1 MRMWNALAAYYGGKR
16 KLVSIIFNRISKV
29 IPREKWYGMA
39 FIDAFLGGG
48 AVSLY
53 AKSQGFK
60 VTCNDIAKRSY
71 IAGKALIKNSTKIK
85 DEDIQKLF
93 LLNEHNSH
101 FIEENYVPDVFA
113 KRHAVFLDQ
122 AFANADTELLTYLLI
137 KYIFHIRPYSKFS
150 SPNAFNRPF
159 EDGRFDEIKSTYL
172 QSIKVNLTS
181 PLRILNAEAENINN
195 GIFSNGLQH
204 KVCNMD
210 VFKFLEDCTAEG
222 ILYLD
227 PPYAGTLTYESE
239 YAVLDKIL
247 GAEYPESRFSGGI
260 EALDELLSKAEK
272 FPLWIISFG
281 NAGGKNSLEELVKIV
296 SKYRDCKSDEFE
308 YRHCEAMAS
317 DKHKKECREWLITAW
332 R

>member
-1 MRMWNALAAYYGGKR
+1 MWDSLPAYYGGKR
-16 KLVSIIFNRISKV
+16 KLCPVIFNRIYKV

-39 FIDAFLGGG
+39 FIDAFLGSG

-60 VTCNDIAKRSY
+60 VICNDIAKRSY
-71 IAGKALIKNSTKIK
+71 IAGKALIENSTIIK

-93 LLNEHNSH
+93 LPNEHNRR
-101 FIEENYVPDVFA
+101 FIEENYVPDVFT
-113 KRHAVFLDQ
+113 KRHAIFLDQ
-122 AFANADTELLTYLLI
+122 AFANADTELLIYLLI

-159 EDGRFDEIKSTYL
+159 EEGRFDEIKPTYL
-172 QSIKVNLTS
+172 RSIMNNLIS
-181 PLRILNAEAENINN
+181 PLKILRLEAKSINR
-195 GIFSNGLQH
+195 GIFSNGLQN
-204 KVCNMD
+204 KVFNMD
-210 VFKFLEDCTAEG
+210 VFKFLEDCTGEG

-227 PPYAGTLTYESE
+227 PPYAGTLSYESE
-239 YAVLDKIL
+239 YEVLDKIL
-247 GAEYPESRFSGGI
+247 GDEYPKSRFSNGI
-260 EALDELLSKAEK
+260 EALNELLSKAER

-281 NAGGKNSLEELVKIV
+281 NAGGKNSLQELVQIV
-296 SKYRDCKSDEFE
+296 SKYRSCKSDEFE